1 MMNRYAADGGLAAG
15 GSDSNPSR
23 DLHALKNQTVTDTQ
37 STANNVAFRK
47 YCLHVSHVAQ
57 RGSSMQKTAR
67 AAM

>member
-1 MMNRYAADGGLAAG
+1 MTAVFMVLERLEGPNSLG
-15 GSDSNPSR
+15 N
-23 DLHALKNQTVTDTQ
+23 Q